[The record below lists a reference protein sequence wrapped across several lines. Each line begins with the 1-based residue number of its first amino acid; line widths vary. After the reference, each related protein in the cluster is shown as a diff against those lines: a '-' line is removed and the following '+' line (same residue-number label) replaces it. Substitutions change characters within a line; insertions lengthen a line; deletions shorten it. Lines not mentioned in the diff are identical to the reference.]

1 MIKINLLSQ
10 KRPRRGVAAVRPGP
24 GRGRAVPAQTSAA
37 QVLPFILLGVV
48 ALAAITFFALHRPL
62 ANESAEL
69 DEKNGDLG
77 DENKALKRETKNSRA
92 IRASFESEL
101 ARQQATSR
109 LRDARVS
116 PAWLMF
122 ELSNV
127 LTPGK
132 QPQLTPAMQGELK
145 DNPNRPWQEGWD
157 PKHVW
162 ITKFAEKAGKFK
174 LEGAAQSKGDVIELG
189 LRLRASMFF
198 DQVSPTET
206 DDVSDK
212 DSGLT
217 YHKFSIEG
225 TVRY

>member
-10 KRPRRGVAAVRPGP
+10 KRARRGVAAVRGP
-24 GRGRAVPAQTSAA
+24 GRRIAVPESR
-37 QVLPFILLGVV
+37 QVLPFILLGVIAV
-48 ALAAITFFALHRPL
+48 AGVGFLVLHRPL
-62 ANESAEL
+62 ANESADL
-69 DEKNGDLG
+69 ADKNKDLT
-77 DENKALKRETKNSRA
+77 DENAALKRETKNSRA
-92 IRASFESEL
+92 IRVAFESEL

-132 QPQLTPAMQGELK
+132 QPQLTPEMQTELK
-145 DNPNRPWQEGWD
+145 DNPNRPWQDGWD

-162 ITKFAEKAGKFK
+162 ITEFSEKAGKFK
-174 LEGAAQSKGDVIELG
+174 LEGAAQSKGDVDELG

-198 DQVSPTET
+198 DQVTPTET
-206 DDVSDK
+206 DDVTDK
-212 DSGLT
+212 DTGLT
-217 YHKFSIEG
+217 YHKFAIEG
-225 TVRY
+225 NVRY

>member
-10 KRPRRGVAAVRPGP
+10 KRARRGVGAARGA
-24 GRGRAVPAQTSAA
+24 RGRMAA
-37 QVLPFILLGVV
+37 GPSQATQVLPFILVGVV
-48 ALAAITFFALHRPL
+48 ALAGIVFFVMHRPL

-69 DEKNGDLG
+69 DEKNKDLT
-77 DENKALKRETKNSRA
+77 DENNALKRETKNSRA
-92 IRASFESEL
+92 IREAFESEL

-122 ELSNV
+122 ELSNI

-132 QPQLTPAMQGELK
+132 QPQLTPQMQTELK

-162 ITKFAEKAGKFK
+162 ITHFSEKAGKFK

-212 DSGLT
+212 DTGLT

-225 TVRY
+225 NVRY

>member
-10 KRPRRGVAAVRPGP
+10 KRARRGAGAARGP
-24 GRGRAVPAQTSAA
+24 RGLAMPSQST
-37 QVLPFILLGVV
+37 QVLPFILVGVV
-48 ALAAITFFALHRPL
+48 ALAVLGFFVLHRPL

-69 DEKNGDLG
+69 EDKNKDLS
-77 DENKALKRETKNSRA
+77 DENTALKRETKNSRA
-92 IRASFESEL
+92 IRTAFESEL

-122 ELSNV
+122 EMSNI

-132 QPQLTPAMQGELK
+132 QPQLTPDMQAELK

-162 ITKFAEKAGKFK
+162 ITNFSEKTGKFK

-198 DQVSPTET
+198 DEVSPTET

-212 DSGLT
+212 DTGVT
-217 YHKFSIEG
+217 YHKFAIEG
-225 TVRY
+225 IVRY

>member
-10 KRPRRGVAAVRPGP
+10 KRGRRGVAAVR
-24 GRGRAVPAQTSAA
+24 GRGRAMPAQST
-37 QVLPFILLGVV
+37 QLLPFILLGVI
-48 ALAAITFFALHRPL
+48 ALAGIGFFFLHRPL
-62 ANESAEL
+62 ANEAAAL
-69 DEKNGDLG
+69 DEKNRDLG
-77 DENKALKRETKNSRA
+77 EENKALKRETKNSRA
-92 IRASFESEL
+92 TRAAFESEL

-109 LRDARVS
+109 LREARVS

-132 QPQLTPAMQGELK
+132 QPQLTPQMQAELT

-162 ITKFAEKAGKFK
+162 ITKFSEKAGKFK

-198 DQVSPTET
+198 GEVSPTET

-217 YHKFSIEG
+217 YHRFSIEG
-225 TVRY
+225 NVRY

>member
-1 MIKINLLSQ
+1 MIKIILLGH
-10 KRPRRGVAAVRPGP
+10 KRARRGVGAVRGP
-24 GRGRAVPAQTSAA
+24 RGFAGPSQSTT
-37 QVLPFILLGVV
+37 QVLPFILIGVV
-48 ALAAITFFALHRPL
+48 ALALIGFFALHRPL

-69 DEKNGDLG
+69 DDKNKDLT
-77 DENKALKRETKNSRA
+77 DENDALKRETKNSRA
-92 IRASFESEL
+92 IRSAFESEL

-109 LRDARVS
+109 LREARVS

-132 QPQLTPAMQGELK
+132 QPLLTLDMQAELK

-162 ITKFAEKAGKFK
+162 ITSFSEKAGKFT

-212 DSGLT
+212 DTGLT
-217 YHKFSIEG
+217 YHKFAIEG
-225 TVRY
+225 NVRY

>member
-1 MIKINLLSQ
+1 MIKIHLVIQ
-10 KRPRRGVAAVRPGP
+10 KRARRGVGAARGP
-24 GRGRAVPAQTSAA
+24 RGFAGPSQST
-37 QVLPFILLGVV
+37 QLLPFILIGVV
-48 ALAAITFFALHRPL
+48 LLAGIVFFALHRPL
-62 ANESAEL
+62 ASESAEL
-69 DEKNGDLG
+69 AEKNKDLT
-77 DENKALKRETKNSRA
+77 DENAALKRETKNSRA
-92 IRASFESEL
+92 IRTAFESEL

-109 LRDARVS
+109 LREARVS

-132 QPQLTPAMQGELK
+132 QPQLTPEMQAELK

-162 ITKFAEKAGKFK
+162 ITQFTEKAGKFK

-217 YHKFSIEG
+217 YHKFAIEG
-225 TVRY
+225 NVRY

>member
-1 MIKINLLSQ
+1 MIKINLLNQ
-10 KRPRRGVAAVRPGP
+10 RRPRRGAAV
-24 GRGRAVPAQTSAA
+24 GRGRVAA
-37 QVLPFILLGVV
+37 GPSSPVLPFVLLGVV
-48 ALAAITFFALHRPL
+48 ALAGVVFFVMHRPL
-62 ANESAEL
+62 ASESAEL
-69 DEKNGDLG
+69 DEKNRTLT
-77 DENKALKRETKNSRA
+77 DENKGLKEDTRNSRA
-92 IRASFESEL
+92 IRTAFEAEL

-109 LRDARVS
+109 LREARVS

-122 ELSNV
+122 ELANI

-132 QPQLTPAMQGELK
+132 QPQLTPEMQAELR
-145 DNPNRPWQEGWD
+145 DNPNRPWQDGWD

-162 ITKFAEKAGKFK
+162 ITEFSEKAGKFK
-174 LEGAAQSKGDVIELG
+174 LEGAAQSKGDVDELG

-212 DSGLT
+212 DTGLT

-225 TVRY
+225 NVRY

>member
-1 MIKINLLSQ
+1 MIKINLLSH
-10 KRPRRGVAAVRPGP
+10 KRARRGVGAPRGP
-24 GRGRAVPAQTSAA
+24 RGFAGPSQST
-37 QVLPFILLGVV
+37 QVLPFILIGVV
-48 ALAAITFFALHRPL
+48 VLTFVGFFALHRPL
-62 ANESAEL
+62 ANESATL
-69 DEKNGDLG
+69 DDKNKDLSA
-77 DENKALKRETKNSRA
+77 ENDALKRETKNSRA
-92 IRASFESEL
+92 IRSSFESEL

-109 LRDARVS
+109 LREARVS

-132 QPQLTPAMQGELK
+132 QPLLTPDMQAELK

-162 ITKFAEKAGKFK
+162 ITTFSEKQGKFK

-212 DSGLT
+212 DTGLV
-217 YHKFSIEG
+217 YHKFAIEG
-225 TVRY
+225 NVRY

>member
-10 KRPRRGVAAVRPGP
+10 KRARRGGMAVR
-24 GRGRAVPAQTSAA
+24 GRGRALPAQSTQA
-37 QVLPFILLGVV
+37 LPFILLGVV
-48 ALAAITFFALHRPL
+48 ALAGITFFVLHRPL

-69 DEKNGDLG
+69 EEKNRDLTE
-77 DENKALKRETKNSRA
+77 ENKALKRETKNSRA
-92 IRASFESEL
+92 IRAAFESEL

-109 LRDARVS
+109 LKEARVT

-132 QPQLTPAMQGELK
+132 QPQLTPEMQAELK

-162 ITKFAEKAGKFK
+162 ITKFSEKAGKFK
-174 LEGAAQSKGDVIELG
+174 LEGAAQSKGDIDELG

-198 DQVSPTET
+198 DQPSPTET
-206 DDVSDK
+206 DNVSDK
-212 DSGLT
+212 DTGMT
-217 YHKFSIEG
+217 YHKFSLEG
-225 TVRY
+225 NVRY

>member
-10 KRPRRGVAAVRPGP
+10 KRARRGAIGVPRGA
-24 GRGRAVPAQTSAA
+24 RGRALPAQST
-37 QVLPFILLGVV
+37 QVLPFILIGVI
-48 ALAAITFFALHRPL
+48 ALAGIGFLVLHRPL
-62 ANESAEL
+62 ANEAAEL
-69 DEKNGDLG
+69 SDKNKDLS
-77 DENKALKRETKNSRA
+77 DENKALKRETQNSRA
-92 IRASFESEL
+92 IRAAFESEL

-109 LRDARVS
+109 LREARVS

-132 QPQLTPAMQGELK
+132 QPQLTPAMQAELK
-145 DNPNRPWQEGWD
+145 DNPNRPWQDGWD

-162 ITKFAEKAGKFK
+162 ITEFSEKAGKFK

-198 DQVSPTET
+198 DGVSPTET
-206 DDVSDK
+206 DDVTDK

-217 YHKFSIEG
+217 YHKFAIEG
-225 TVRY
+225 NVRY